1 MKCTVLKASDPTCLQ
16 LAGVLTRPGS
26 EFEQKLRAGKAT
38 GLVAMVEEHGR
49 PVGWARTEEWKDPA
63 TGHQWDTLEAF
74 VSEEQRMRGVAAFAA
89 SGLVSSYFI
98 DFGTAVAVFRP
109 SMMLVAKRVGLHP
122 TLFTRS
128 GDSWVKE

>member
-1 MKCTVLKASDPTCLQ
+1 MKCTVLSGSDPACLQ
-16 LAGVLTRPGS
+16 LAGRLTRPDS
-26 EFEQKLRAGKAT
+26 EFERKLRAGTAG
-38 GLVAMVEEHGR
+38 GLISIVEERGG

-74 VSEEQRMRGVAAFAA
+74 VADEHRLRGIAAFAA

-98 DFGTAVAVFRP
+98 HFGMAVAVFRP
-109 SMMLVAKRVGLHP
+109 YMMLVAKRVGLHP

-128 GDSWVKE
+128 GDKWVRE